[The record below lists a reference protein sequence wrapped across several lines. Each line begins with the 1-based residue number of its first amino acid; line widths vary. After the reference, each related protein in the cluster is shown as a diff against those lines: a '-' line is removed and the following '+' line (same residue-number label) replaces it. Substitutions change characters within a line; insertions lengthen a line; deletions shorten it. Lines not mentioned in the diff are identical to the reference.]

1 MITPQE
7 ATTTILNHFFNFPAE
22 NIELSQAH
30 GRILREAVRADRDF
44 PPFDRVT
51 MDGIAYNFDDLKGD
65 QPELIIEDMQLAG
78 EPKKA
83 LQQAGHCL
91 EAMTGAVLPEGT
103 NTVTPYE
110 DIEVQERDGK
120 KVAVIQK
127 MPTQKGLN
135 VHDQGFDRQKG
146 EVLITKGTL
155 LSPSQIAVA
164 ASVGK
169 AKLNVTQ
176 TPKAAIV
183 STGDELVPINQQPEP
198 YQIRQSNNY
207 ALRAALANFHV
218 SADFF
223 HLPDS
228 LEKTTA
234 GLAEI
239 MEKYPIVI
247 LSGGVSR
254 GKRDYVPDAL
264 EALEVKKLFHR
275 VKQRPAKPF
284 WFGVKEEQNAVFAL
298 PGNPVSTFLC
308 FHRYLQPWLEKS
320 LGLTDKPIQWATLND
335 HVKFEPQLTYFLQVL
350 AHTDKSGQLAATPI
364 EGHGSGDFANLL
376 RCNGFMELPADRSHF
391 RQGEVFPFIP
401 FVR

>member
-1 MITPQE
+1 MIPPQE
-7 ATTTILNHFFNFPAE
+7 ATEIIFNHLFTFPAE
-22 NIELSQAH
+22 TIELSQAH
-30 GRILREAVRADRDF
+30 GRVLQEDVQADRDF

-51 MDGIAYNFDDLKGD
+51 MDGIAYDFDDLKGD
-65 QPELIIEDMQLAG
+65 QPELVIEDMQLAG
-78 EPKKA
+78 EPKKT
-83 LQQAGHCL
+83 LTQAGHCV

-110 DIEVQERDGK
+110 DIDVQERDGK

-127 MPTQKGLN
+127 MPAQKGLN
-135 VHDQGFDRQKG
+135 VHDQGFDRQKS

-169 AKLNVTQ
+169 AQIKVTQ
-176 TPKAAIV
+176 APKATIV
-183 STGDELVPINQQPEP
+183 STGDELVKVDEEPKP

-207 ALRAALANFHV
+207 AIRAALANFRV

-234 GLAEI
+234 GLADI

-264 EALEVKKLFHR
+264 EALGVQKLFHR

-284 WFGVKEEQNAVFAL
+284 WFGVKEKQNAVFAL

-320 LGLTDKPIQWATLND
+320 LGLADRPTQWATLND
-335 HVKFEPQLTYFLQVL
+335 HVKFAPELTYFLQVL
-350 AHTDKSGQLAATPI
+350 AHSDKSGQFSATPI

-376 RCNGFMELPADRSHF
+376 RCNGFIELPADRSHF